1 MKHLLSILI
10 LLGFVTVAVAE
21 EVETR
26 IDGFEDNAQA
36 AWFTFEYSKDDIFTL
51 AFATVG
57 PGAGIWITEG
67 PLLATGETTCF
78 IDIDDPELKVL
89 LSKFVNLYGI
99 NPSPIEVEAN
109 TIGFNNMIS
118 DPVLVYFL
126 KEAQSQTSSVGY
138 YKQLGC

>member
-10 LLGFVTVAVAE
+10 LLGFMSVANAE
-21 EVETR
+21 EVEKR
-26 IDGFEDNAQA
+26 IDGFEDNATA
-36 AWFTFEYSKDDIFTL
+36 AWFTFEYSEDDIFTL

-67 PLLATGETTCF
+67 SSLANGETACF
-78 IDIDDPELKVL
+78 IDIDDPELRAL
-89 LSKFVNLYGI
+89 LTKFATLYGMY
-99 NPSPIEVEAN
+99 PSPIEVEP
-109 TIGFNNMIS
+109 TTFGSNNIIS

-126 KEAQSQTSSVGY
+126 KEAQSQKNSAAY